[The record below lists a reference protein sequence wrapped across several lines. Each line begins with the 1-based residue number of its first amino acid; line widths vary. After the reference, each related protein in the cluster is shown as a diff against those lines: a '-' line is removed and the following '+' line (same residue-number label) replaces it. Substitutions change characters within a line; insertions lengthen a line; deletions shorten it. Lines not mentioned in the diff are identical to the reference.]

1 MYSIILIFIIII
13 FIIGFSLI
21 GTYKIVEGQRSRVT
35 GTKTGIVNTGNSIV
49 IKKIDALNQSIDKRL
64 KEQENKLNNK
74 MNYIQ
79 QLTLNNYCSMNYS
92 KDEPSTKREENIQK
106 FCKQKAKA
114 YKWDREYYG
123 Y

>member
-13 FIIGFSLI
+13 LIIGFSLI

-35 GTKTGIVNTGNSIV
+35 GIANSGNSIV
-49 IKKIDALNQSIDKRL
+49 IKKIDALNKSIDKKL

-79 QLTLNNYCSMNYS
+79 QFTLNNYCSMNYS

-106 FCKQKAKA
+106 FCKQKAKD

>member
-1 MYSIILIFIIII
+1 MNSIILIFIIII
-13 FIIGFSLI
+13 LIIGFSLI

-35 GTKTGIVNTGNSIV
+35 GIANSGNSIV
-49 IKKIDALNQSIDKRL
+49 IKKIDHLNKSIDKKL

-92 KDEPSTKREENIQK
+92 KDKPSTKREEKIQK